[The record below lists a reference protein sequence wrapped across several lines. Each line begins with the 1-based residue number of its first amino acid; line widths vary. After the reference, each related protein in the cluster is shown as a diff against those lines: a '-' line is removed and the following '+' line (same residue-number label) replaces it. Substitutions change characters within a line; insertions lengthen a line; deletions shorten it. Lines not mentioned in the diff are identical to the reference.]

1 MAEFLRAVGDI
12 FTSDSTYLN
21 AALFAGLLLFAASG
35 EWVAE
40 RAGTIN
46 ISVEAM
52 LLSGAFTSAVGYHI
66 SGSVIVGLLF
76 GIAGGILI
84 AAVQAEMSHRMVAD
98 QFVVGLTLNIL
109 VLGLAGFLEREVE
122 TVTQRAAEWD
132 IPGLSAIPLVGDALF
147 GQPWPF
153 YLLYALVPFTGWLV
167 YRTRWGLE
175 VRAAGEDPQSAD
187 VSGVDVNKR
196 RRQTIYYAGI
206 TSGLG
211 GAFLIF
217 VQVGRFDEGIVSGR
231 GFIAI
236 AAVIFGGWALRGTIA
251 GCVLFAMAL
260 SFRLSLQVLG
270 YDRVNSEF
278 LQALPFLLTIFG
290 MATFATRVRPPSALA
305 RPFVRGLK

>member
-46 ISVEAM
+46 ISAEAM

-251 GCVLFAMAL
+251 GCVLFAVAL

-290 MATFATRVRPPSALA
+290 MAIFATRVRPPAALA
-305 RPFVRGLK
+305 RPFIRGLK

>member
-109 VLGLAGFLEREVE
+109 VLGLAGFLERKVE

-132 IPGLSAIPLVGDALF
+132 IPGLSAIPLAGDALF

-196 RRQTIYYAGI
+196 RRQTIYYTGI

-251 GCVLFAMAL
+251 GCVLFAVAL

-290 MATFATRVRPPSALA
+290 MAIFATRVRPPSALA
-305 RPFVRGLK
+305 RPFIRGLK